1 MNDASLPADP
11 TYFLVHCYA
20 ACPYFAE
27 IPAFCW
33 GNVDYTFK
41 TDARYPTDR
50 EWRRLAL
57 LNRETGERLLFTLG
71 GEDRRRPVL
80 AVQASDPVLATRAAY
95 FLIWRT
101 DGRAHTLTQD
111 SLEAPEDFVA
121 RLGTWDVAAALARSL
136 RVRDEFGR
144 VELMAF
150 DTPTFWEAWKW
161 AGAWATPDLQALRLL
176 MTALLRRDRRGVPLA
191 IAMLRQGD
199 HRAEVETVLH
209 EVLSRLTRQ
218 SQDSTAAW
226 FTWYAAEGHLQYP
239 APDWATWRAELLSDE
254 R

>member
-1 MNDASLPADP
+1 MNDDSPPTDP

-33 GNVDYTFK
+33 GNVDYTFLI
-41 TDARYPTDR
+41 DAQHPTDR
-50 EWRRLAL
+50 EWRHLAL
-57 LNRETGERLLFTLG
+57 LNRETGQRLMFAPG

-80 AVQASDPVLATRAAY
+80 AVQASDSDLATRAAY

-111 SLEAPEDFVA
+111 SLEAPEEFAA

-150 DTPTFWEAWKW
+150 DTPTFWAAWKW

-176 MTALLRRDRRGVPLA
+176 MTALLRRDGRGVPLA
-191 IAMLRQGD
+191 IALLRQGVPS
-199 HRAEVETVLH
+199 AEYEAALHNVLN
-209 EVLSRLTRQ
+209 RLTRQ
-218 SQDSTAAW
+218 PLDTTAAW
-226 FTWYAAEGHLQYP
+226 LTWYTDEGRIQYP
-239 APDWATWRAELLSDE
+239 APDWAAWRAEMLRDE
-254 R
+254 Q